1 MGKRKTKTMEEAEA
15 EQAATLATLNANAEA
30 IKRTQKHIQRL
41 VNKRH
46 RKAQRAEQRLRH
58 VVLQAEDAPY
68 PAIRLLHIDPP
79 PSVDAWDK
87 TKRRPRRYDTSTKPV
102 KPPSRTFVNR
112 LADNFW
118 IASQALYEALDKHT
132 ARLERLF
139 EERIPLLK
147 AADLAERRYR
157 HARQRHRAQERL
169 QDRKCGSCGV
179 HNTVCPHAAVP
190 DKDGTL
196 LVVRSAM
203 PPKKVV
209 EI

>member
-15 EQAATLATLNANAEA
+15 EQAATLAALNANAEA

-46 RKAQRAEQRLRH
+46 AKVVRAEQRLRH
-58 VVLQAEDAPY
+58 SIRQFEDAHY
-68 PAIRLLHIDPP
+68 PAIRLIHADPP
-79 PSVDAWDK
+79 HSEADWGK
-87 TKRRPRRYDTSTKPV
+87 SKHRMTRYGSINKPV
-102 KPPSRTFVNR
+102 KPPGRTFVNQ